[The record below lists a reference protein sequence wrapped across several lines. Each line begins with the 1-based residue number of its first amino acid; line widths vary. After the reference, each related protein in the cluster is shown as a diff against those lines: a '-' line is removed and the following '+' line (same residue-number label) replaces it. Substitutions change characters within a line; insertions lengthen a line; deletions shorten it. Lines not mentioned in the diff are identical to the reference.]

1 MIASTIPDEGNTALR
16 TLTEQIFEES
26 NSFLGIT
33 RAFALNKTLLS
44 IEINGT
50 IISLPAPL
58 IDYGHFD
65 ALVGFAP
72 NIPAQISP

>member
-16 TLTEQIFEES
+16 ALTEQIFEES
-26 NSFLGIT
+26 NSFLRIT

-58 IDYGHFD
+58 IDYRYFD

-72 NIPAQISP
+72 NIPA